1 MARIGDEKM
10 NRIKELRQAKG
21 LSLRDMSEKINMSYI
36 TISQY
41 ERGKREP
48 KLETWQKLADF
59 FGVSVPY
66 LQGISKVK
74 DVDAF
79 DDFKSFLDYL
89 SKIRKL
95 PDRYSVETDEL
106 LAFYSENDRRV
117 FKLLGDVFLKLTR
130 TKRTHKALEKAV
142 KDISE
147 NSDIQDISEIN
158 SIMLDVFVIMLQSE
172 TNVEKSIKARKKIID
187 IVETHRSLK
196 RKDI

>member
-1 MARIGDEKM
+1 M
-10 NRIKELRQAKG
+10 NRLRELRKEKKLTLKEVSSQLEQNNLKISPDALAK
-21 LSLRDMSEKINMSYI
+21 
-36 TISQY
+36 Y
-41 ERGKREP
+41 ERGDREP

-95 PDRYSVETDEL
+95 PDRYSIETDEL
-106 LAFYSENDRRV
+106 LAFYAENDRRV

-187 IVETHRSLK
+187 IVETHRSLE

>member
-1 MARIGDEKM
+1 MCI
-10 NRIKELRQAKG
+10 
-21 LSLRDMSEKINMSYI
+21 RD
-36 TISQY
+36 
-41 ERGKREP
+41 R
-48 KLETWQKLADF
+48 
-59 FGVSVPY
+59 
-66 LQGISKVK
+66 
-74 DVDAF
+74 
-79 DDFKSFLDYL
+79 
-89 SKIRKL
+89 

-106 LAFYSENDRRV
+106 LAFYAENDRRV

>member
-1 MARIGDEKM
+1 M
-10 NRIKELRQAKG
+10 
-21 LSLRDMSEKINMSYI
+21 
-36 TISQY
+36 
-41 ERGKREP
+41 
-48 KLETWQKLADF
+48 
-59 FGVSVPY
+59 
-66 LQGISKVK
+66 QGISKVK

-95 PDRYSVETDEL
+95 PDRYSIETDEL
-106 LAFYSENDRRV
+106 LAFYAENDRRV

-187 IVETHRSLK
+187 IVETHRSLE

>member
-1 MARIGDEKM
+1 M

-106 LAFYSENDRRV
+106 LAFYAENDRRV

-158 SIMLDVFVIMLQSE
+158 SIMLDVFVIMIQSE

>member
-1 MARIGDEKM
+1 M

-106 LAFYSENDRRV
+106 LAFYAENDRRV

>member
-1 MARIGDEKM
+1 M

-21 LSLRDMSEKINMSYI
+21 LSLRDMSENINMSYI

-106 LAFYSENDRRV
+106 LAFYAENDRRV

>member
-1 MARIGDEKM
+1 MQ

-106 LAFYSENDRRV
+106 LAFYAENDRRV

>member
-1 MARIGDEKM
+1 M

-106 LAFYSENDRRV
+106 LAFYAENDRRV

-147 NSDIQDISEIN
+147 NSDIQD
-158 SIMLDVFVIMLQSE
+158 L
-172 TNVEKSIKARKKIID
+172 
-187 IVETHRSLK
+187 SL
-196 RKDI
+196 IHI

>member
-1 MARIGDEKM
+1 
-10 NRIKELRQAKG
+10 
-21 LSLRDMSEKINMSYI
+21 

-106 LAFYSENDRRV
+106 LAFYAENDRRV

>member
-21 LSLRDMSEKINMSYI
+21 LSLRDMSEKINISYI

-106 LAFYSENDRRV
+106 LAFYAENDRRV

>member
-95 PDRYSVETDEL
+95 PDRYSIETDEL
-106 LAFYSENDRRV
+106 LAFYAENDRRV

-187 IVETHRSLK
+187 IVETHRSLE

>member
-1 MARIGDEKM
+1 M

-79 DDFKSFLDYL
+79 DDSKSFLDYL

-106 LAFYSENDRRV
+106 LAFYAENDRRV

-142 KDISE
+142 KYISE

>member
-1 MARIGDEKM
+1 
-10 NRIKELRQAKG
+10 
-21 LSLRDMSEKINMSYI
+21 MSYI

-106 LAFYSENDRRV
+106 LAFYAENDRRV

>member
-95 PDRYSVETDEL
+95 PDRYSLETDEL
-106 LAFYSENDRRV
+106 LAFYAENDRRV

>member
-106 LAFYSENDRRV
+106 LAFYAENDRRV

-158 SIMLDVFVIMLQSE
+158 SIMLDVFVLMLQSE

>member
-106 LAFYSENDRRV
+106 LAFYAENDRRV
-117 FKLLGDVFLKLTR
+117 FKLLGDVF
-130 TKRTHKALEKAV
+130 KRTHKALEKAV

>member
-1 MARIGDEKM
+1 MTP

-106 LAFYSENDRRV
+106 LAFYAENDRRV

>member
-1 MARIGDEKM
+1 M

-95 PDRYSVETDEL
+95 PDRYSIETDEL
-106 LAFYSENDRRV
+106 LAFYAENDRRV

>member
-1 MARIGDEKM
+1 M